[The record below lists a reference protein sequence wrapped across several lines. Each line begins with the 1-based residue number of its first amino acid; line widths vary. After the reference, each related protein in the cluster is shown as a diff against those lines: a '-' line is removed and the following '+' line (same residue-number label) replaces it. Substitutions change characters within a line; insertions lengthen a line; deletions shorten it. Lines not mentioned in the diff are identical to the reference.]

1 MKKIVPPLLLSLFG
15 LFAFSCVYDDPTA
28 YDPTCGRYVE
38 AHAVDGNDAQ
48 VSGLWVY
55 VYDQNGLL
63 IGFHKTEPG
72 VPLPV
77 GEYRDRGKIKIVVWG
92 NASGQGA
99 VQNLPEPILGSSIND
114 HRLTQ
119 NLSGGTIA
127 GSNLNH
133 PPSDLFFGTLDV
145 DFSKDEGSGQTVTPL
160 LLARAVSSFVVT
172 VRGIGQAFDGADGD
186 YFVVVRH
193 PYGAV
198 DFGGNPIGPGTVYM
212 PKVAYDP
219 LTDQLIGEVS
229 LALPTGEAGVVV
241 ELYSGGQLVYTAA
254 VDSGGRV
261 LSLTQ
266 GQLSNI
272 LIDLSRVI
280 SVELVVSRWGEV
292 WIFED
297 FA

>member
-1 MKKIVPPLLLSLFG
+1 MKKIVPPLLLSLLG
-15 LFAFSCVYDDPTA
+15 LLAFSCVYDDPTA

-38 AHAVDGNDAQ
+38 AHTVDGNDAQ

-55 VYDQNGLL
+55 VYDQNGVL

-72 VPLPV
+72 APLPV
-77 GEYRDRGKIKIVVWG
+77 GEYRDRGKIKLVVWG
-92 NASGQGA
+92 NASGQEA
-99 VQNLPEPILGSSIND
+99 PQNLPDPVIGSSINS
-114 HRLTQ
+114 HYVVQNPSGKNIVGSKLT
-119 NLSGGTIA
+119 N
-127 GSNLNH
+127 
-133 PPSDLFFGTLDV
+133 PPSDLFFGTLDI
-145 DFSKDEGSGQTVTPL
+145 DFSKDKGSGQTVTPL
-160 LLARAVSSFVVT
+160 LLARSVSSFVVT

-198 DFGGNPIGPGTVYM
+198 DFAGNPIGPGSVYL

-241 ELYSGGQLVYTAA
+241 ELYWGGQLVYSAA

-280 SVELVVSRWGEV
+280 GVELVVSRWGEV